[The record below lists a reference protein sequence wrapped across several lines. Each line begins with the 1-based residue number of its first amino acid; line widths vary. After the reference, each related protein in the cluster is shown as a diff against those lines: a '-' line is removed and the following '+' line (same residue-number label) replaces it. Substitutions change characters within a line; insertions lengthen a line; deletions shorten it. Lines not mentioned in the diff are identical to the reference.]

1 MKTDTPACLEQPQ
14 NSYMWHDRRL
24 RRVLGRGHVI
34 YIDVDQF
41 AFGRPWKKTTK
52 LAFICCRD
60 ADIGKLS
67 TARCGGRGGW
77 CTYNKAYRVQLSG
90 DPRVVRVAPA
100 KQAQAYPEALAKAIV
115 FTLTSRRRS
124 ELGHISFERRCR

>member
-1 MKTDTPACLEQPQ
+1 MKTDAPACLEQPR

-24 RRVLGRGHVI
+24 RHVLARGHVI
-34 YIDVDQF
+34 YIDVDQC

-60 ADIGKLS
+60 ADFGKLS

-77 CTYNKAYRVQLSG
+77 CTDNKANHVQLSG
-90 DPRVVRVAPA
+90 TREWSEWRRP
-100 KQAQAYPEALAKAIV
+100 
-115 FTLTSRRRS
+115 SRDRPTRRHS
-124 ELGHISFERRCR
+124 SKPLSSR